1 MSGREKEDT
10 PVYKERKRS
19 GLQEAGARS
28 APRRRRC
35 PGLSSPAPRSLRP
48 RPQPLAMASVPLEA
62 ARRRAGE
69 PCTSLAPSSASLV
82 VLNRD

>member
-28 APRRRRC
+28 AP
-35 PGLSSPAPRSLRP
+35 GAGDAPA
-48 RPQPLAMASVPLEA
+48 
-62 ARRRAGE
+62 
-69 PCTSLAPSSASLV
+69 
-82 VLNRD
+82 